1 MLPISIDELAGAISQ
16 KEAHPSAWPLEAGI
30 TAKNGWWRDPA
41 ICSMCAPS
49 ASRDGNGPYRKY
61 AQDLSPDCAAFQSSA
76 EWREAKA
83 GHLPSDAT
91 LFCALTLDPAL
102 EAMTGVKDALNGAT
116 DFYQDLQA
124 LLPMPRRLFDRVR
137 QVVAAQRRFRT
148 GRESTLTRRDFYE
161 DARDLFVLDGS
172 RVRPPKESARRAID
186 GV

>member
-1 MLPISIDELAGAISQ
+1 MSEVQHLVAPNTDAIDAYSE
-16 KEAHPSAWPLEAGI
+16 
-30 TAKNGWWRDPA
+30 
-41 ICSMCAPS
+41 
-49 ASRDGNGPYRKY
+49 
-61 AQDLSPDCAAFQSSA
+61 
-76 EWREAKA
+76 
-83 GHLPSDAT
+83 
-91 LFCALTLDPAL
+91 ALTLDPAL

-116 DFYQDLQA
+116 DFYQDLQT